1 MQNVEK
7 EIVTYL
13 ANKKEE
19 YTSSTDIGFVLNVSS
34 RTIRKYI
41 SILKDTLPE
50 HGATLETFY
59 GQGFKLVIHDATKF
73 KRYLLEEEKSE
84 VFCDPDTRKKYILLR
99 LLTSSEYINSYD
111 LAEEVYVSPSL
122 IRMHLKEIA
131 TILGTYN
138 LQLVNSKSSG
148 YKVEGNEKNVRL
160 CITQECRNTSILDS
174 YFQNADSTNY
184 VEGLR
189 PILEESM
196 RKFNIAISTESV
208 KSLTLHFLIAIT
220 RLKTGNQIDI
230 DKNVRSQIHVTPEF
244 FVMGY
249 IAKKIKEKYGVEFT
263 EDEQV
268 YMTMHITGKRRLYG
282 HEHLQVEVTQEALVF
297 INKFLRN
304 IYKSTGVDLFEDE
317 ELRIALLNH
326 VVPFLTRVRNNFI
339 IHQSDL
345 KDIKKNYPY
354 AYELAVYGLDGLLNQ
369 DQISSAEIA
378 YFTLHIALAL
388 EKREM
393 GIEEKK
399 NAIVVCKDVDSMYVL
414 LSYRLKKELEDYFS
428 GFYFVSLE
436 EFDKQVNKSVQEKN
450 YDIILNTTGESF
462 DSQLPII
469 QISSRVTDADVQKIR
484 STTEKLNVSKML
496 IENLEESLFF
506 VLPSVADK
514 EEALKKMVS
523 LVNSKYALPEEYY
536 ESVLQRERIDSTEFG
551 KYLAIPHSMK
561 VIEEYSFICVLKLDK
576 PLRWIKEE
584 VQFVFLINLPDSK
597 KTKWFLDTITSL
609 LNEDTSV
616 QSLLET
622 KNYAEFIQVL
632 ENL

>member
-523 LVNSKYALPEEYY
+523 LVNSKYTLPEEYY

-561 VIEEYSFICVLKLDK
+561 VIEECSFICVLKLDK